1 MAKRQPGMTMMAR
14 AEEYLAFRR
23 KIGFALEAPGRAL
36 LAFARYADRNGHGG
50 PVTTEIAIR
59 WATLPGK
66 GESRAAVKKLE
77 AVRQFAKYQVQF
89 DPRTEVPPHGILGP
103 GYRRRVPHIYTDE
116 EIAALLRA
124 LGEPPGQLPSQSV
137 VTLFSLLF
145 ATGLRLG
152 EAVRLRCADVDLD
165 EGLIH
170 VLKTKFRKSRL
181 VPLHPSTTRELR
193 LYARLRDRSRA
204 QDAGGAFFFD
214 GRHRVTSMAVK
225 RALAR
230 ARRDLGWGEESG
242 DKRGERASDTRHTFA
257 VRRLLRWYEEGANV
271 DEKISSLS
279 TYLGHVRVTDT
290 YWYMT
295 ASPELLALGGKRF
308 ERYADSRREGREK

>member
-1 MAKRQPGMTMMAR
+1 MAARRPEMTMESR

-23 KIGFALEAPGRAL
+23 KLGFALEAPGRAL
-36 LAFARYADRNGHGG
+36 LAFARHADREGHCG
-50 PVTTEIAIR
+50 PVTTAIAIQ

-66 GESRAAVKKLE
+66 GGTRAAVKKLE

-103 GYRRRVPHIYTDE
+103 GYRRRIPHIYTDE
-116 EIAALLRA
+116 ETALLLRA
-124 LGEPPGQLPSQSV
+124 VGESPGELPSASL
-137 VTLFSLLF
+137 VTLLSLLF

-152 EAVRLRCADVDLD
+152 ESIRLTCADVDLD
-165 EGLIH
+165 EGLIR
-170 VLKTKFRKSRL
+170 VLRTKFRKSRL
-181 VPLHPSTTRELR
+181 VPLHFTSTSALR
-193 LYARLRDRSRA
+193 SYAQLRDCSRK
-204 QDAGGAFFFD
+204 QDAAAAFFFD
-214 GRHRVTSMAVK
+214 GRRPVTSKAVK

-230 ARRDLGWGEESG
+230 ARRQLNWGAELG
-242 DKRGERASDTRHTFA
+242 DKRGERAGDIRHTFA
-257 VRRLLRWYEEGANV
+257 VRRLLRWYEEGASV

-295 ASPELLALGGKRF
+295 ASPELLALGGSLF
-308 ERYADSRREGREK
+308 ERYADSRRVGRDE